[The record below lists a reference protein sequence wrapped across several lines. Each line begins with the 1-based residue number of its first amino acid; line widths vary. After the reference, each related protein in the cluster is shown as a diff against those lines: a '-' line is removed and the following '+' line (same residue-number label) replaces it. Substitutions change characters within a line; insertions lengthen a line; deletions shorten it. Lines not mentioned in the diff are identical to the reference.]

1 MATAHRLD
9 FPSSR
14 AERPF
19 TQAIEERRATMQFDG
34 TPVPVEDLAAIVRA
48 GLEAPSGYNLQPW
61 RFVIVRDPE
70 QRKRLREAAMNQAKV
85 EQAPAV
91 IVACGDPLGWK
102 NGDLDKM
109 LQLAAEHHDGTP
121 ELHEQIRRNVRE
133 ILSSPAGNAM
143 GVAPDWA
150 VWIDRHVM
158 IAFTTMMWMAEVLG
172 YNTAPMEGFFED
184 KVRAVLGIPE
194 RVRVVALL
202 AIGRRKGPPKP
213 YGGRFSPDRTCFADQ
228 WGKQLDFSPLVAS

>member
-1 MATAHRLD
+1 
-9 FPSSR
+9 
-14 AERPF
+14 
-19 TQAIEERRATMQFDG
+19 MQFEG

-48 GLEAPSGYNLQPW
+48 GLESPSGYNLQPW

-70 QRKRLREAAMNQAKV
+70 QRKRLREAAMNQPKV
-85 EQAPAV
+85 EQAPVV
-91 IVACGDPLGWK
+91 IVACGDPEGWK

-109 LQLAAEHHDGTP
+109 LQLAAEHQVGTP
-121 ELHEQIRRNVRE
+121 EIHEQIRRNVTAV
-133 ILSSPAGNAM
+133 LSAPPANAM

-150 VWIDRHVM
+150 VWTNRHVM

-194 RVRVVALL
+194 HIRVVALL
-202 AIGRRKGPPKP
+202 AIGRRKGPPRP
-213 YGGRFSPDRTCFADQ
+213 YGSRFSPDRTCFADR
-228 WGKQLDFSPLVAS
+228 WGENVDFSPQILGD

>member
-19 TQAIEERRATMQFDG
+19 TQAIEERRATMQFDD

-70 QRKRLREAAMNQAKV
+70 QRKRLREAARNQSKV
-85 EQAPAV
+85 EEAPVV
-91 IVACGDPLGWK
+91 IVACGDLQGWR
-102 NGDLDKM
+102 NGDLEKM
-109 LQLAAEHHDGTP
+109 LHLAAEHHHGTP
-121 ELHEQIRRNVRE
+121 ESHERVRSNVTG
-133 ILSSPAGNAM
+133 ILSSPPGNAM

-150 VWIDRHVM
+150 VWINRHVM

-194 RVRVVALL
+194 HVRVVALL
-202 AIGRRKGPPKP
+202 AIGRRKGPVKP
-213 YGGRFSPDRTCFADQ
+213 YGGRFGPDRTCFADQ
-228 WGKQLDFSPLVAS
+228 WGKHLDFSPLVAS

>member
-14 AERPF
+14 AQRPF

-70 QRKRLREAAMNQAKV
+70 QRKRLREAAMNQSKV
-85 EQAPAV
+85 EEAPVV
-91 IVACGDPLGWK
+91 IVACGDPEAWR
-102 NGDLDKM
+102 NGDLEKM
-109 LQLAAEHHDGTP
+109 LQLAAEHHHGTP
-121 ELHEQIRRNVRE
+121 ESHELVRSNVTG
-133 ILSSPAGNAM
+133 ILSNPPGNAM

-150 VWIDRHVM
+150 VWINRHVM
-158 IAFTTMMWMAEVLG
+158 IAFATMMWMAEVLG
-172 YNTAPMEGFFED
+172 YNT
-184 KVRAVLGIPE
+184 
-194 RVRVVALL
+194 
-202 AIGRRKGPPKP
+202 
-213 YGGRFSPDRTCFADQ
+213 
-228 WGKQLDFSPLVAS
+228 